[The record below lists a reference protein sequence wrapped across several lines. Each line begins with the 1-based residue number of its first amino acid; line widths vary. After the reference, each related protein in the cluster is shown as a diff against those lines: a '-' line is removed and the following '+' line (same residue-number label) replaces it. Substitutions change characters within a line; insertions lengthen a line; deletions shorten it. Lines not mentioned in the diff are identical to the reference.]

1 MEKQRSFKR
10 TERNPEKGLSEKA
23 VISHS
28 FYIRTRAHVSG
39 TRGKREKRGEKE
51 KKKERNKWKSVRVKW
66 ERGTKES
73 AIKARGTGL
82 KRSSTAAPPR
92 GKER

>member
-28 FYIRTRAHVSG
+28 FYTRTRAHVSR

-51 KKKERNKWKSVRVKW
+51 KKKRKK
-66 ERGTKES
+66 
-73 AIKARGTGL
+73 
-82 KRSSTAAPPR
+82 
-92 GKER
+92 

>member
-28 FYIRTRAHVSG
+28 FYTRTRAYVSG

-51 KKKERNKWKSVRVKW
+51 KKKRKK
-66 ERGTKES
+66 
-73 AIKARGTGL
+73 
-82 KRSSTAAPPR
+82 
-92 GKER
+92 

>member
-51 KKKERNKWKSVRVKW
+51 KKK
-66 ERGTKES
+66 KE
-73 AIKARGTGL
+73 INGKA
-82 KRSSTAAPPR
+82 
-92 GKER
+92 

>member
-28 FYIRTRAHVSG
+28 FYTRTRAHVSH
-39 TRGKREKRGEKE
+39 TRGKREKRGKRKK
-51 KKKERNKWKSVRVKW
+51 KKKEIN
-66 ERGTKES
+66 G
-73 AIKARGTGL
+73 KA
-82 KRSSTAAPPR
+82 
-92 GKER
+92 

>member
-28 FYIRTRAHVSG
+28 FYTRTRAHVSR
-39 TRGKREKRGEKE
+39 TRGKREKRGKRKK
-51 KKKERNKWKSVRVKW
+51 KKKEIN
-66 ERGTKES
+66 G
-73 AIKARGTGL
+73 KA
-82 KRSSTAAPPR
+82 
-92 GKER
+92 

>member
-28 FYIRTRAHVSG
+28 FYTRTRAHVSG

-51 KKKERNKWKSVRVKW
+51 KKKK
-66 ERGTKES
+66 KE
-73 AIKARGTGL
+73 INGKA
-82 KRSSTAAPPR
+82 
-92 GKER
+92 